1 MALDEVFSV
10 VGTGLFSVFSAGAII
25 LGLSSWLG
33 KIWAQRIL
41 QKEAHELKIQLNV
54 AEHKLNVSLKT
65 IEKELDF
72 MKDKYVSIRND
83 KVLIY
88 RGIIDL
94 IASLLAK
101 LDAYHMNRLSQDE
114 AMKHFDVF
122 NEQRIRLYGYMAM
135 FAPQRVMDTQDEL
148 IDYLLQ
154 VAYDNRPY
162 VWEEIRTIAIGL
174 INEIRKDVG
183 IDQAPIEYNGKL

>member
-1 MALDEVFSV
+1 MTWEEAFRLI
-10 VGTGLFSVFSAGAII
+10 GTSLFSVFSAGAII
-25 LGLSSWLG
+25 VGLSSWLG

-41 QKEAHELKIQLNV
+41 QKENHELKIQLN
-54 AEHKLNVSLKT
+54 AAQHELNVSLKT
-65 IEKELDF
+65 IEKELDL

-101 LDAYHMNRLSQDE
+101 LDAYSMNRLSQDE

-135 FAPQRVMDTQDEL
+135 FAPQSVMDTQDEL
-148 IDYLLQ
+148 IDYLIQ
-154 VAYDNRPY
+154 VAYGNKPY
-162 VWEEIRTIAIGL
+162 VWEGIRPLALSL
-174 INEIRKDVG
+174 INEIRKDIG
-183 IDQAPIEYNGKL
+183 IDQTPIGYNGKL

>member
-1 MALDEVFSV
+1 M
-10 VGTGLFSVFSAGAII
+10 
-25 LGLSSWLG
+25 GLSSWLG

-41 QKEAHELKIQLNV
+41 QKENHE
-54 AEHKLNVSLKT
+54 LNVSLKT
-65 IEKELDF
+65 IEKELEL

-101 LDAYHMNRLSQDE
+101 LDAYSINRLSQDE

-135 FAPQRVMDTQDEL
+135 FAPQSVMDTQDEL
-148 IDYLLQ
+148 IDCLIQ
-154 VAYDNRPY
+154 VAYGNKPY
-162 VWEEIRTIAIGL
+162 IWEEIRPLALDL
-174 INEIRKDVG
+174 INEIRKDIG
-183 IDQAPIEYNGKL
+183 IDQTPIGYNGKL

>member
-1 MALDEVFSV
+1 MTWEETFRLI
-10 VGTGLFSVFSAGAII
+10 GTGLFSVSSAGAII
-25 LGLSSWLG
+25 VGLSSWLG

-41 QKEAHELKIQLNV
+41 QKESHELKIQLN
-54 AEHKLNVSLKT
+54 AAQHELNVSLKT
-65 IEKELDF
+65 IEKELDL
-72 MKDKYVSIRND
+72 MKEKYVSIRND

-101 LDAYHMNRLSQDE
+101 LDAYYMNRLSQDE

-135 FAPQRVMDTQDEL
+135 FAPQNVMDTQDEL
-148 IDYLLQ
+148 IDHLLQ
-154 VAYDNRPY
+154 VAYGKRSY
-162 VWEEIRTIAIGL
+162 EWEEIRTMALAL
-174 INEIRKDVG
+174 INEIREDVG
-183 IDQAPIEYNGKL
+183 IDQTPIEYNGKL

>member
-1 MALDEVFSV
+1 MTWEETFRLI
-10 VGTGLFSVFSAGAII
+10 GTGLFSVFSAGAII
-25 LGLSSWLG
+25 VGLSSWLG

-41 QKEAHELKIQLNV
+41 QKENHELKMRLNT
-54 AEHKLNVSLKT
+54 AQHKLNVSLKT
-65 IEKELDF
+65 IEKELDL

-88 RGIIDL
+88 RGVIDL

-101 LDAYHMNRLSQDE
+101 LDAYSINRLSQDE
-114 AMKHFDVF
+114 AMKHFDEF

-135 FAPQRVMDTQDEL
+135 FAPQNVMDTQDEL

-154 VAYDNRPY
+154 VAYGKRLY
-162 VWEEIRTIAIGL
+162 EWEEVRAMALAL